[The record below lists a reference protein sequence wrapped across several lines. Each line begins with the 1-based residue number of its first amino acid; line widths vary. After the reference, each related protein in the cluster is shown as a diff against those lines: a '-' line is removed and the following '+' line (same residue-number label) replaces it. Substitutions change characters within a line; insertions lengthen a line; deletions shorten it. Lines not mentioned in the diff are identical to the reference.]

1 MRPGEVLGGRFRV
14 EARVNAGGMGEIFR
28 AIDLLTDHVVAAKI
42 LVNVSPES
50 LERFRREAQI
60 LERLSHPG
68 IVRYVAYD
76 TSDETSPL
84 LVMEWLEGEDLGR
97 RLARGPLTVR
107 EAVALGQRIAEAL
120 SVAHEAGVVHRD
132 LKPQNVFL
140 VNGSTSEPR
149 ILDFG
154 IAHCGEASRITQ
166 TGTVIGTPSYM
177 APEQVRSGSVV
188 KASAD
193 VFSLGCLLFECIT
206 GAPPFRADHTIA
218 VLAKIIFED
227 APRLGER
234 APAVPS
240 WLDGFVARMLAK
252 DPAGRPPDGAA
263 VALALAGEKDL
274 EPPISEAPRSSA
286 PRSTLG
292 ACERRFLGVVLRG
305 RREPQRRSYP
315 PPAATLACTSP
326 TDDLSAIAERFGGHL
341 EVFADGTAAVVI
353 DRTRVPTDVAA
364 HVARCALALWE
375 RAPGAAMAV
384 AAGFGERARG
394 VPVGEAIDRAARLLH
409 DGGDEARIALDE
421 TTAGLLD
428 ARFDVEALE
437 GGGFALLGERA
448 SFEVSRPLLGKATPC
463 VGREHELGLFD
474 LTFGACKNEPAAR
487 VVVVSG
493 PAGIGKSRLL
503 HEFVERQ
510 RAAIEPAEIWFGR
523 GDPLRVASSF
533 GLLAEV
539 LRGASGIRGGEPLA
553 RRRELLFA
561 RVACSV
567 PERDRRRVAHFLG
580 ELMGV
585 PFPDDEDLPLR
596 AARQDPELCGEQM
609 QRALRDFLRAECAD
623 KPLVLLLEDVHW
635 GDRASLL
642 ALDAALEGLAFEP
655 IFLVASARPEI
666 DELFPGLWSSRG
678 RQDVRLRQ
686 LSPRACVRLVRHA
699 LGELRPELEQRLVVS
714 SEGHPFFLEELIRAE
729 AEGRGGSPPGTV
741 VAMVQSRLERLEPSA
756 RRTLRAA
763 SILGEVFW
771 RGAVT
776 RLAGEDDEAVA
787 RDLSALVTHEIVIRQ
802 RESRFLGEPQYAFR
816 QALWREGAYAM
827 LTDEDRA
834 LGHHLAAEWLD
845 EKGEGDPLVLAEH
858 FERGGAAPRAASFY
872 LASAEQSAARKDY
885 LDAERCYGKAEA
897 LWGELPTLAQRGR
910 GLTRFRLGRYHD
922 ALTDLTRARE
932 GAAKRGQIL
941 LVVELLLDEA
951 MVLDWMGEY
960 REAER
965 RVLAARDV
973 DLGEDGRTPLLG
985 ARLLLGIGR
994 SALRAEREEEAA
1006 DELARAAEFAQGLGD
1021 EGYETYVIAHLLLGY
1036 LLPLLSR
1043 VDEAAALLDEV
1054 IRRCEERGDLLH
1066 LGAAWNTRAMV
1077 RAIRGDREGMI
1088 EDFERTSAL
1097 GRELGQPTLE
1107 IAGHYNLAEHLY
1119 WMDDVEAAEPMI
1131 RAALAIAA
1139 RRSGCVRPAMLALLD
1154 ARIALGRGD
1163 ARTARAIASG
1173 LRGGAAEM
1181 SPSEDVLCAM
1191 IELATGDDFEAGRA
1205 EVEAAWEAL
1214 EARSARA
1221 SVGQEHIEVLE
1232 ARALHA
1238 SRLGQRERAMRQLD
1252 KAIAAAS
1259 RIPNV
1264 MIDRLRRRRAEFEP
1278 ALGRS
1283 VCA

>member
-28 AIDLLTDHVVAAKI
+28 AIDLVTGHVVAAKI
-42 LVNVSPES
+42 LVAVSPES
-50 LERFRREAQI
+50 LSRFRREAQI

-76 TSDETSPL
+76 TSSASSPL

-97 RLARGPLTVR
+97 RLARGPLSLR
-107 EAVALGQRIAEAL
+107 ETLTLGQRLAEAL
-120 SVAHEAGVVHRD
+120 SVAHDAGVVHRD

-140 VNGSTSEPR
+140 VNGAVSEPR

-177 APEQVRSGSVV
+177 APEQVRSGSIV

-193 VFSLGCLLFECIT
+193 VFSLGCLMFECIT

-227 APRLGER
+227 APRLAER

-240 WLDGFVARMLAK
+240 WLDGLVARMLAK
-252 DPAGRPPDGAA
+252 DPLGRPQDGAA
-263 VALALAGEKDL
+263 VAFALAAEKDL
-274 EPPISEAPRSSA
+274 EPPSSEAPRSSA

-292 ACERRFLGVVLRG
+292 EGERRFLGVVLRG
-305 RREPQRRSYP
+305 RRDIALGPFGP
-315 PPAATLACTSP
+315 TTTLACNSP
-326 TDDLSAIAERFGGHL
+326 TDDLGAIAERFGGHL

-409 DGGDEARIALDE
+409 ARGGEARIALDE

-428 ARFDVEALE
+428 ARFDVEAQKR
-437 GGGFALLGERA
+437 GGFALLGERA

-510 RAAIEPAEIWFGR
+510 RAAVEPAEIWFGR

-553 RRRELLFA
+553 RRRELLSA
-561 RVACSV
+561 RVARRV
-567 PERDRRRVAHFLG
+567 PERDRRRVASFLG
-580 ELMGV
+580 ELAGV

-609 QRALRDFLRAECAD
+609 QRALRDFLRAECGD
-623 KPLVLLLEDVHW
+623 KPLVLLLEDVQW

-655 IFLVASARPEI
+655 IFLLASARPEI

-699 LGELRPELEQRLVVS
+699 LGELRSGLEERLVAS

-729 AEGRGGSPPGTV
+729 AEGRGGTPPGTV
-741 VAMVQSRLERLEPSA
+741 VAMVQSRLERLEPRA

-771 RGAVT
+771 RGAVA
-776 RLAGEDDEAVA
+776 RLAGEDDESVA
-787 RDLSALVTHEIVIRQ
+787 RDLAALVSHEIVTRQ
-802 RESRFLGEPQYAFR
+802 RESRIPGEPQYAFR

-827 LTDEDRA
+827 LTDEDRT
-834 LGHHLAAEWLD
+834 LGHHLAAEWLE
-845 EKGEGDPLVLAEH
+845 EKGEADALVLAEH
-858 FERGGAAPRAASFY
+858 FERGGASARAASFY

-897 LWGELPTLAQRGR
+897 LWGELPTRAQRGR
-910 GLTRFRLGRYHD
+910 GLSRFRLGRFHD
-922 ALTDLTRARE
+922 ALTELARARE
-932 GAAKRGQIL
+932 GAARRGEASLI
-941 LVVELLLDEA
+941 VELYLDEA

-965 RVLAARDV
+965 RVLAARIEEQA
-973 DLGEDGRTPLLG
+973 LPSRSPLLE
-985 ARLLLGIGR
+985 ARLLLGVGR

-1006 DELARAAEFAQGLGD
+1006 DELSRAAELASRLGD
-1021 EGYETYVIAHLLLGY
+1021 EGYETYVIAHLLLTY
-1036 LLPLLSR
+1036 LLPLLGR

-1077 RAIRGDREGMI
+1077 RGIRGDREGMI
-1088 EDFERTSAL
+1088 RDFERTSEL
-1097 GRELGQPTLE
+1097 GRELGQPTMEL
-1107 IAGHYNLAEHLY
+1107 AGHYNLAEHLY

-1131 RAALAIAA
+1131 RAALAVAA
-1139 RRSGCVRPAMLALLD
+1139 RRAGCVRPAMLALLD
-1154 ARIALGRGD
+1154 ARIALARGD
-1163 ARTARAIASG
+1163 ARTARAIASA

-1191 IELATGDDFEAGRA
+1191 IELATGDDGGSLSDIES
-1205 EVEAAWEAL
+1205 AWEAL

-1238 SRLGQRERAMRQLD
+1238 SRLGQRERAMRQLE

-1264 MIDRLRRRRAEFEP
+1264 MSERLRRRRDELAC
-1278 ALGRS
+1278 LG
-1283 VCA
+1283 AA

>member
-14 EARVNAGGMGEIFR
+14 EARVNAGGMGEILR
-28 AIDLLTDHVVAAKI
+28 AIDLATGHVVAAKI
-42 LVNVSPES
+42 LVAVSPES

-60 LERLSHPG
+60 LARLSHPG

-76 TSDETSPL
+76 TSSASSPL

-97 RLARGPLTVR
+97 RLARGPLSLR
-107 EAVALGQRIAEAL
+107 EAVTLGQRLAEAL
-120 SVAHEAGVVHRD
+120 AVAHDAGVVHRD

-140 VNGSTSEPR
+140 VNGSVGDPR

-177 APEQVRSGSVV
+177 APEQVRSGSIV

-193 VFSLGCLLFECIT
+193 VFSLGCLIFECIT

-227 APRLGER
+227 APRLSER
-234 APAVPS
+234 APSVPS
-240 WLDGFVARMLAK
+240 WLDGLIARMLAK
-252 DPAGRPPDGAA
+252 EPLGRPPDGAA
-263 VALALAGEKDL
+263 VAIALAAEKDL
-274 EPPISEAPRSSA
+274 DPPSSEAPRSSA

-292 ACERRFLGVVLRG
+292 EGERRFLGVVLRG
-305 RREPQRRSYP
+305 RREGFGPFG
-315 PPAATLACTSP
+315 PATTLACASP
-326 TDDLSAIAERFGGHL
+326 TDDLGAIAERFGGQL

-409 DGGDEARIALDE
+409 ARSGDARIALDE
-421 TTAGLLD
+421 TTVGLLD

-448 SFEVSRPLLGKATPC
+448 SFEVSRPLLGKPTPC
-463 VGREHELGLFD
+463 VGREHELGLLD

-493 PAGIGKSRLL
+493 LAGIGKSRLL

-510 RAAIEPAEIWFGR
+510 RAAVEPAEIWFGR

-539 LRGASGIRGGEPLA
+539 LRGASGIRGGETLA
-553 RRRELLFA
+553 RRRELFFA
-561 RVACSV
+561 RVALRV
-567 PERDRRRVAHFLG
+567 PERDRRRVANFLG
-580 ELMGV
+580 ELAGV
-585 PFPDDEDLPLR
+585 PFPDDDDLPLR

-609 QRALRDFLRAECAD
+609 QRALRDFLRAECAA

-655 IFLVASARPEI
+655 ILLCASARPEI

-678 RQDVRLRQ
+678 RQDVRLRH

-699 LGELRPELEQRLVVS
+699 LGELREGLEERLVAS

-729 AEGRGGSPPGTV
+729 AEGRGGTPPGTV

-771 RGAVT
+771 RGAVA
-776 RLAGEDDEAVA
+776 RLAGDDDEAA
-787 RDLSALVTHEIVIRQ
+787 TRDLAALVTHEIVTRQ
-802 RESRFLGEPQYAFR
+802 RESRIPGEPQYAFR

-834 LGHHLAAEWLD
+834 LGHYLAAEWLE
-845 EKGEGDPLVLAEH
+845 EKGEADALVLAEH
-858 FERGGAAPRAASFY
+858 FERGGAAARAASFY

-910 GLTRFRLGRYHD
+910 GLSRFRLGRYHD
-922 ALTDLTRARE
+922 ALTVLARARE
-932 GAAKRGQIL
+932 AAARRGEAS
-941 LVVELLLDEA
+941 LVVELYLDEA
-951 MVLDWMGEY
+951 MVLDWTGEY

-965 RVLAARDV
+965 RVQCARVEEQALASRSLLLEARV
-973 DLGEDGRTPLLG
+973 LLG
-985 ARLLLGIGR
+985 VGR
-994 SALRAEREEEAA
+994 SAMRAEREEEAA
-1006 DELARAAEFAQGLGD
+1006 DELSRAAELASRLGD
-1021 EGYETYVIAHLLLGY
+1021 EGYETYMIAHLLLGY
-1036 LLPLLSR
+1036 LLPLLGR

-1077 RAIRGDREGMI
+1077 RALRGDRDGMI
-1088 EDFERTSAL
+1088 RDFERTSEL
-1097 GRELGQPTLE
+1097 GRELGQPTMEL
-1107 IAGHYNLAEHLY
+1107 AGHYNLAEHLY

-1131 RAALAIAA
+1131 RAALGVAA
-1139 RRSGCVRPAMLALLD
+1139 RRAGCVRPAMLALLD
-1154 ARIALGRGD
+1154 ARIALVRGD
-1163 ARTARAIASG
+1163 ARTARAIASA

-1191 IELATGDDFEAGRA
+1191 IELATGDGEGSFSD
-1205 EVEAAWEAL
+1205 VDAAWEAL
-1214 EARSARA
+1214 EARSARE

-1232 ARALHA
+1232 ARAMHA
-1238 SRLGQRERAMRQLD
+1238 SRLGHRERAMRQLD
-1252 KAIAAAS
+1252 EAIAAAS

-1264 MIDRLRRRRAEFEP
+1264 MSERLRRRRDELAC
-1278 ALGRS
+1278 LG
-1283 VCA
+1283 AA

>member
-1 MRPGEVLGGRFRV
+1 MLGGRFRV

-28 AIDLLTDHVVAAKI
+28 AIDLVTGHVVAAKI
-42 LVNVSPES
+42 LVAVSTES

-76 TSDETSPL
+76 TSDASSPL

-97 RLARGPLTVR
+97 RLARGPLSIR
-107 EAVALGQRIAEAL
+107 EAVVLGQRLAEAL
-120 SVAHEAGVVHRD
+120 SAAHVAGVVHRD

-140 VNGSTSEPR
+140 VNGSAAEPR

-154 IAHCGEASRITQ
+154 IAHSGEASRITQ

-177 APEQVRSGSVV
+177 APEQVRSGSIV

-193 VFSLGCLLFECIT
+193 VFSLGCLIFECIT

-240 WLDGFVARMLAK
+240 WLDGLVARMLAK

-263 VALALAGEKDL
+263 VAIALSGEKDL
-274 EPPISEAPRSSA
+274 EPPSSEAPRSSA

-292 ACERRFLGVVLRG
+292 EGERRFLGVVLRG
-305 RREPQRRSYP
+305 RRENGLRSY
-315 PPAATLACTSP
+315 PPAATLACASP
-326 TDDLSAIAERFGGHL
+326 TEDLGAIAERFGGHL

-384 AAGFGERARG
+384 AAGFGERFRG
-394 VPVGEAIDRAARLLH
+394 MPVGEAIDRAARLLH
-409 DGGDEARIALDE
+409 ARGAEEARIALDE

-463 VGREHELGLFD
+463 VGREHEIGLFD

-510 RAAIEPAEIWFGR
+510 RAAAPPAEIWFGR

-561 RVACSV
+561 RVARSV
-567 PERDRRRVAHFLG
+567 PERERRRVAHFLG
-580 ELMGV
+580 ELSGV

-655 IFLVASARPEI
+655 IFLLASARPEL

-678 RQDVRLRQ
+678 RQDVRLRH

-699 LGELRPELEQRLVVS
+699 LGELRPGLEERLVAS

-729 AEGRGGSPPGTV
+729 AEGRGGAPPGTV

-776 RLAGEDDEAVA
+776 RLAGDDDEAVA
-787 RDLSALVTHEIVIRQ
+787 RDLSALVTREIVIRQ
-802 RESRFLGEPQYAFR
+802 RESRFPGEPQYAFR

-845 EKGEGDPLVLAEH
+845 EKGEADPLVLAEH
-858 FERGGAAPRAASFY
+858 FERGGASARAASFY

-910 GLTRFRLGRYHD
+910 GLSRFRLGRYDD
-922 ALTDLTRARE
+922 ALTELGRARE
-932 GAAKRGQIL
+932 GAARRGQSSLI
-941 LVVELLLDEA
+941 VELLLDEA

-965 RVLAARDV
+965 RVFAARDV
-973 DLGEDGRTPLLG
+973 DPGAGGRSPLVE
-985 ARLLLGIGR
+985 ARLLLGVGR
-994 SALRAEREEEAA
+994 SLARAEREEEAA
-1006 DELARAAEFAQGLGD
+1006 DELARAAELANGLGD
-1021 EGYETYVIAHLLLGY
+1021 EGFETYVIAHLLLGY
-1036 LLPLLSR
+1036 VLPLLGR

-1054 IRRCEERGDLLH
+1054 LLRCEERGDLLH

-1077 RAIRGDREGMI
+1077 RAIRGDRDGMI
-1088 EDFERTSAL
+1088 QDFERTIDI
-1097 GRELGQPTLE
+1097 GRELGQPTMEL
-1107 IAGHYNLAEHLY
+1107 AGHYNLAEHLY

-1131 RAALAIAA
+1131 RAALSVAA
-1139 RRSGCVRPAMLALLD
+1139 RRAGCVRPAMLALLD
-1154 ARIALGRGD
+1154 ARIALVRGD
-1163 ARTARAIASG
+1163 ARTARAIASA

-1181 SPSEDVLCAM
+1181 SPSEEVLCAM
-1191 IELATGDDFEAGRA
+1191 IELATGDACDAW
-1205 EVEAAWEAL
+1205 VDIDAAWEAL

-1238 SRLGQRERAMRQLD
+1238 ARLGHHERAMRQLD

-1264 MIDRLRRRRAEFEP
+1264 MSERLRRRRGE
-1278 ALGRS
+1278 LG
-1283 VCA
+1283 CLGAA